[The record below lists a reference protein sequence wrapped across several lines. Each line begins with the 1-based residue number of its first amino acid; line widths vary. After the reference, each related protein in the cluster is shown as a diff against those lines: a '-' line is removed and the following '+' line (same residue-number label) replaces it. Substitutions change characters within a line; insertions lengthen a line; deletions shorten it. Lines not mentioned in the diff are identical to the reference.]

1 MARTPNS
8 TLHLLPGLDLVPGAR
23 VDEYRPSS
31 GLPGSAAFAVDPK
44 LAARLTLSARVTA
57 ISTMGVA
64 HQEPSYVLPIPG
76 VKVTSTEGL
85 QSVYSMAEG
94 VEVHAPWDLK
104 VRFTGFLDADR
115 NVSDFVATCG
125 AVIQCN
131 SVASVNGRTYG
142 LELLV
147 QRALTHR
154 LGGWLSYTLSRAE
167 RTVGTT
173 PYLSPFDRTHVL
185 TAIVH
190 YDFGHGYGGGARFTY
205 YSGRPDIPTVSL
217 SGPSPTYAFAPGQMP
232 QHRLPDYYRFDFRV
246 DKRWRLGSHE
256 LADGRGRVLRR
267 DPDA

>member
-1 MARTPNS
+1 
-8 TLHLLPGLDLVPGAR
+8 
-23 VDEYRPSS
+23 
-31 GLPGSAAFAVDPK
+31 
-44 LAARLTLSARVTA
+44 
-57 ISTMGVA
+57 MGVA

-256 LADGRGRVLRR
+256 WLTAVAEFFDATLTREAVDFKCNLSTRVCSAEDVGPIAL
-267 DPDA
+267 PSVGLEGGW